1 MDHAVYIM
9 ASGLNGT
16 LYIGSSSDLKSR
28 VWQHK
33 NFIFPKSFTSKY
45 NVTSL
50 VYYELFDD
58 PEIMVN
64 RERDLKKWNRSWK
77 IRMIRMEN
85 PRWVDLSERWW
96 EE

>member
-33 NFIFPKSFTSKY
+33 NFVFPMSFTSKY
-45 NVTSL
+45 NVTNL
-50 VYYELFDD
+50 VYYELLDD

-64 RERDLKKWNRSWK
+64 RERDLKK
-77 IRMIRMEN
+77 
-85 PRWVDLSERWW
+85 
-96 EE
+96 